1 MNCRTES
8 ENREGRM
15 SQAQILFGKD
25 EKGLSE
31 HSGNQSSLKHTVNG
45 SPILITGTL
54 AIQHLKFST
63 YCLLKVG
70 F

>member
-1 MNCRTES
+1 
-8 ENREGRM
+8 M
-15 SQAQILFGKD
+15 SQAQVLFGKD

-31 HSGNQSSLKHTVNG
+31 HSGNQSSLKYTMNG

-54 AIQHLKFST
+54 AIQYLKFST
-63 YCLLKVG
+63 CHLPKVG